1 MTSSGA
7 SRRPSERG
15 TGRGER
21 RRAALVRALEEL
33 LSSQSLGTISTGAI
47 AKTAGVSRTAFY
59 FYFPNKAAAVVVLF
73 EGVCRELLDTWGMW
87 RNEGRV
93 PRAQLSS
100 GFQRVGAYWR
110 ANARLLVAVFD
121 AIGGDAGVRRCWGHW
136 SDTLVKHVAAKI
148 VAERK
153 AGNAPWGPDAEAMA
167 VALVGMNERAIE
179 REVRSVVKG
188 KKPSRLLADVLFQ
201 VWHRSIYGREG

>member
-1 MTSSGA
+1 MRSLGA
-7 SRRPSERG
+7 SRRPAERG

-73 EGVCRELLDTWGMW
+73 ESVYRELLDTWGKW

-153 AGNAPWGPDAEAMA
+153 AGNAP
-167 VALVGMNERAIE
+167 
-179 REVRSVVKG
+179 
-188 KKPSRLLADVLFQ
+188 
-201 VWHRSIYGREG
+201 